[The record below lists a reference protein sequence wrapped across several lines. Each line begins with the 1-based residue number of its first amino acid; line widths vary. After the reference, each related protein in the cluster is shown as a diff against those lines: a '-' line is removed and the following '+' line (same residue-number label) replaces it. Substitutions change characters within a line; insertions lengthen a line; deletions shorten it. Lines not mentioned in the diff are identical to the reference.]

1 MLIPM
6 IKKISMELKIEFSGY
21 FSGDSNMNLNAT
33 KCTFGHSDIT
43 SRKQQKRKNDLVCI
57 IEIILYL

>member
-21 FSGDSNMNLNAT
+21 FSGDSNMCALIFDDNSYKNVCLM
-33 KCTFGHSDIT
+33 KHV
-43 SRKQQKRKNDLVCI
+43 RKLKKIQ
-57 IEIILYL
+57 